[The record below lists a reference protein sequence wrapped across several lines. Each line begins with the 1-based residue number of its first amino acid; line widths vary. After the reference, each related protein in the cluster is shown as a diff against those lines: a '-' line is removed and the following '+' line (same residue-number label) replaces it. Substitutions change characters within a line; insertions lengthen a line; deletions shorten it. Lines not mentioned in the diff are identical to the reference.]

1 MTGLTKRASD
11 VWESARFTGIFLASS
26 FFCSQTESTP
36 AHTQVTQT
44 VGQPLAQKTFAFFP
58 KLACVSIWQKC
69 VFKIKFRVSSKVSG
83 LPKSVFLAVAF
94 FQISRSQKLA
104 FLFSWQVSFLA
115 GSGFQNW
122 LRGFGQSC
130 W

>member
-1 MTGLTKRASD
+1 VHLTC
-11 VWESARFTGIFLASS
+11 GILRLFRV
-26 FFCSQTESTP
+26 FFWLRVFPTSQALSTP

-58 KLACVSIWQKC
+58 KLACVSNWQKC
-69 VFKIKFRVSSKVSG
+69 VFKIKFRVSSKISG

-115 GSGFQNW
+115 VSGFQNW
-122 LRGFGQSC
+122 LRGFGQSF